1 MAEKKTIT
9 AELTAEEM
17 ELLQKAREEK
27 ARKEA
32 EAKQQKEMDRYRANV
47 DKLIDKAVRKC
58 RRASETLQATKLEVM
73 DMFKDAITKKEEL
86 LKVKGDRRSNTFTNT
101 DATARIELGYR
112 VADNFDDT
120 VNEGV
125 DIVNAYI
132 DSLIKDEATAQ
143 LVSMLKTMLN
153 DRWRNGQ
160 LKAENVLRLRNEAD
174 KSNNEEF
181 KRGVKII
188 SDAYRPIRSKDYIR
202 VEVRD
207 EETQAW
213 TVIPLNATNC

>member
-1 MAEKKTIT
+1 MAKKETQMV
-9 AELTAEEM
+9 ELTAEEL
-17 ELLQKAREEK
+17 ELLQKAREDK

-32 EAKQQKEMDRYRANV
+32 ELKQQQELDKYRANV
-47 DKLIDKAVRKC
+47 DKIIEKAVRKC
-58 RRASETLQATKLEVM
+58 RKASEILQQTKQDVM
-73 DMFKDAITKKEEL
+73 DMFKDAIVKKEEL
-86 LKVKGDRRSNTFTNT
+86 LKAKGDRRSNTFTNS
-101 DATARIELGYR
+101 DGTARIELGYR
-112 VADNFDDT
+112 VTDNFDDT

-153 DRWRNGQ
+153 DRWKNGQ

-207 EETQAW
+207 EETNAW

>member
-1 MAEKKTIT
+1 MAKKETIT

-32 EAKQQKEMDRYRANV
+32 EEKQQKEMDRYRANV

-58 RRASETLQATKLEVM
+58 RKASETLQATKLEVM
-73 DMFKDAITKKEEL
+73 DMFRDAITKKEEL
-86 LKVKGDRRSNTFTNT
+86 LKVKGDRRSNTFTNS
-101 DATARIELGYR
+101 DGTARIELGYR
-112 VADNFDDT
+112 VMDNFDDT

-132 DSLIKDEATAQ
+132 DSLAVDEPTAQ
-143 LVSMLKTMLN
+143 LVSMLKTLLN
-153 DRWRNGQ
+153 DRWKNGQ

-174 KSNNEEF
+174 KSKNEEF

-188 SDAYRPIRSKDYIR
+188 SDAYHPIRSKDYIR

-207 EETQAW
+207 EETKAW